1 MILLSDANVL
11 IDLGHVQGL
20 DILCQLES
28 VEVLDVVLE
37 ECDHPS
43 QPDLVAKILDA
54 GVQLIETK
62 IEWLQAAQAY
72 RQGNLSPPDL
82 LNFCYA

>member
-20 DILCQLES
+20 DVLCQIET

-43 QPDLVAKILDA
+43 QPDLVANILEA
-54 GVQLIETK
+54 G
-62 IEWLQAAQAY
+62 
-72 RQGNLSPPDL
+72 LSIIL
-82 LNFCYA
+82 CKRSIIHVH